1 MKQYGFY
8 FDSTKCTGCKTCQ
21 VSCKDEKDL
30 DLGPKFRRVYEY
42 GGGSWAKQDG
52 IWTQNIYSYYLSI
65 SCNHCSNPTC
75 VAGCPTG
82 AMHKREEDGLVVLI
96 KMFVLDAVIV
106 NYVALMAHHSLMK
119 RKN

>member
-52 IWTQNIYSYYLSI
+52 IWTQNIYSYYYQF
-65 SCNHCSNPTC
+65 
-75 VAGCPTG
+75 
-82 AMHKREEDGLVVLI
+82 LVTTALT
-96 KMFVLDAVIV
+96 LLAWQ
-106 NYVALMAHHSLMK
+106 VALLARCINVK
-119 RKN
+119 KTV

>member
-42 GGGSWAKQDG
+42 GG
-52 IWTQNIYSYYLSI
+52 
-65 SCNHCSNPTC
+65 
-75 VAGCPTG
+75 VAGQNKTVSG
-82 AMHKREEDGLVVLI
+82 HKIFIVIIYQFLVTTALT
-96 KMFVLDAVIV
+96 LLAWQ
-106 NYVALMAHHSLMK
+106 VALLARCINVK
-119 RKN
+119 KTV

>member
-42 GGGSWAKQDG
+42 GGGSWAKQDVSG
-52 IWTQNIYSYYLSI
+52 HKIFIVIIYQF
-65 SCNHCSNPTC
+65 
-75 VAGCPTG
+75 
-82 AMHKREEDGLVVLI
+82 LVTTALT
-96 KMFVLDAVIV
+96 LLAWQ
-106 NYVALMAHHSLMK
+106 VALLARCINVK
-119 RKN
+119 KTV